1 MKKLIIIFLT
11 LTTLHNSMVAQSKSN
26 AGVAAAAATAV
37 VGLVALGVTMDNI
50 NEMLELQATQ
60 HILENQTTDSHFSC
74 KIISTDA
81 SKLSDMSNV
90 SIVPFLVERP
100 SGKSVLIMFV
110 SKGWLTDYGID
121 LALVQFQE
129 YSPQDWNQLVFH
141 YFKAGSIVPINDIS
155 AIPCFI
161 SCSKSEFDPNNPD
174 HVQDAKGSMFKITGR
189 LDISKF
195 SFKDSKNDQADAYY
209 KFPVTGNFLDYFVFE
224 RIGNDEYLTSQ
235 LNDEIVIVY
244 NEKSLGIYNRRL
256 KRLSQLSTT
265 ACDLIHDEL
274 NSQSSSL
281 VQLTREKR

>member
-74 KIISTDA
+74 KLISTDA

-129 YSPQDWNQLVFH
+129 YSPKIGINL
-141 YFKAGSIVPINDIS
+141 YFIT
-155 AIPCFI
+155 
-161 SCSKSEFDPNNPD
+161 SK
-174 HVQDAKGSMFKITGR
+174 R
-189 LDISKF
+189 
-195 SFKDSKNDQADAYY
+195 
-209 KFPVTGNFLDYFVFE
+209 
-224 RIGNDEYLTSQ
+224 
-235 LNDEIVIVY
+235 
-244 NEKSLGIYNRRL
+244 
-256 KRLSQLSTT
+256 
-265 ACDLIHDEL
+265 
-274 NSQSSSL
+274 
-281 VQLTREKR
+281 VQLCLLMIFQQFHVLYHAVRASLTLTTQIMSRMPKGVCLRLLEDWISQNSHSRIPKMTKQMRITNFQ